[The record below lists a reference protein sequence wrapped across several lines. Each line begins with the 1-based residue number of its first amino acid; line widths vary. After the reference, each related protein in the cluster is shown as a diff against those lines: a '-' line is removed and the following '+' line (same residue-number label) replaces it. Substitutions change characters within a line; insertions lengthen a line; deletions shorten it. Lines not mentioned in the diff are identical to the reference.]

1 MTYGL
6 FDIPAHACNLHLTFR
21 NLEKTVAWPKWGLA
35 GVVGLAMVAF
45 WMLLAGPEEILGV
58 DLGGFGIGLST
69 LVAWAAMYGISAA
82 PRGELDDSVS
92 PGEWKAWIGAGF
104 SALVVAYLLTK
115 ADVIAGATDMRDL
128 GRIGRNVVLLVIAWA
143 VVSQVLQWRWKGAV
157 LADER
162 DREIE
167 ARAVKWGHTSTCV
180 AVIGIAV
187 TLSLTPASRI
197 AWATPIVIAHML
209 ILALVV
215 SALVEYAVTGV
226 SYWRDRRA

>member
-1 MTYGL
+1 M
-6 FDIPAHACNLHLTFR
+6 
-21 NLEKTVAWPKWGLA
+21 AWPKWGLA
-35 GVVGLAMVAF
+35 GVVGLALVAF
-45 WMLLAGPEEILGV
+45 WILLAGPEEILGV

-69 LVAWAAMYGISAA
+69 LVAWLAIYGISAA
-82 PRGELDDSVS
+82 PRGELDESVS

-104 SALVVAYLLTK
+104 SALVVGYLLTK

-128 GRIGRNVVLLVIAWA
+128 GRIGRNIVLLVIAWA

-167 ARAVKWGHTSTCV
+167 ARAARWGRTAMEV

-187 TLSLTPASRI
+187 TLGLTPAERLE
-197 AWATPIVIAHML
+197 WATPIVIAHLL
-209 ILALVV
+209 IFALVV
-215 SALVEYAVTGV
+215 SCLVEYAVTGL
-226 SYWRDRRA
+226 SYRKDRRA